1 MDANLKSEIDGL
13 SHITHNVKRGLVKK
27 IGIKLEMMRK
37 KETSGHIGRE
47 PIEISLPKY
56 PINVPGKPDPKIVSD
71 PSASDKFNQP
81 PPDVEINS
89 NAASK
94 QGFFS
99 GSLNLIRKWWRS

>member
-47 PIEISLPKY
+47 PIEINLPKY
-56 PINVPGKPDPKIVSD
+56 PNNVSGKPDPKIV
-71 PSASDKFNQP
+71 PNPNASDKFGQSP
-81 PPDVEINS
+81 TDTGINS